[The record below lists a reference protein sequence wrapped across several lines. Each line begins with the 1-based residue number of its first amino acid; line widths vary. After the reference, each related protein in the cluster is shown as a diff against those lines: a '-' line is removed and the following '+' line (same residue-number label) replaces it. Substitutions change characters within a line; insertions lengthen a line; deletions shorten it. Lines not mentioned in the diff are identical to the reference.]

1 MDKDV
6 GTDNLELHEEVS
18 EYDLMLFP
26 TQDLVKYETKI
37 VVCEA
42 VDFRLQYHFNE
53 RLKEI
58 LMGKVTSDTSVK
70 IYDEWGQNGY
80 DQSVLAQAYI
90 GPEVT
95 AKTIA
100 SLYDKSERDKIE
112 SLDIGAGT
120 GLVGEQLR
128 KFGFSKID
136 ALEPASGMLGSARNK
151 NLYRNYYNHY
161 LKKDTLIEANGGNIV
176 LTMKK
181 QYDVPGYSESMRSLI
196 KHFENSGKWEKKLES
211 QFPNYFEDAIG
222 VTYVFKL
229 L

>member
-1 MDKDV
+1 M
-6 GTDNLELHEEVS
+6 TD
-18 EYDLMLFP
+18 
-26 TQDLVKYETKI
+26 
-37 VVCEA
+37 
-42 VDFRLQYHFNE
+42 HFNE

-58 LMGKVTSDTSVK
+58 LVGKVTSDTAVK

-80 DQSVLAQAYI
+80 DQSVSAQAYI

-100 SLYDKSERDKIE
+100 SLYDKSERDTIQL
-112 SLDIGAGT
+112 LDIGAGT

-136 ALEPASGMLGSARNK
+136 ALEPAGGMLASARNK
-151 NLYRNYYNHY
+151 NLYRNYHNHY
-161 LKKDTLIEANGGNIV
+161 LKKDTLIDANGGNIV
-176 LTMKK
+176 LTMK
-181 QYDVPGYSESMRSLI
+181 QLYHDVPGYSESMRSLI
-196 KHFENSGKWEKKLES
+196 KDFENSGKWEKKLES
-211 QFPNYFEDAIG
+211 QFPNYFEDALG